1 MFISQRASSSSFFV
15 GTTQTRLDSS
25 SRRSGTKK
33 SINNRGGKGER
44 GRRAV
49 FRLDASANDGS
60 KDDPILLRA
69 ARGEDVERPPV
80 WLMRQA
86 GRYMAEFRA
95 YSEKYPFRHRSETPE
110 IAIELSMQPWRAFK
124 PDGVIMFSD
133 ILTPLPALG
142 VEFDVVRGK
151 GPVVEPVRSM
161 EEVKKLKTL
170 DDPDSSLPFIR
181 PILSTLRKE
190 IEGQSTM
197 LGFIGAPWTLAA
209 YAIEG
214 KSDRHLVVTKQMMTK
229 NPEIL
234 HAFLAH
240 LAEALGVYVCH
251 QIDCGAQVV
260 QLFDSWAHHLSPQ
273 QFAEFSHPYNE
284 RVMEIV
290 RAKYP
295 DTPLI
300 FHANGGHGKLHEIK
314 RSTADV
320 IGLDWETDMAEARSI
335 MPDQILQGNMDPMYL
350 FASEERIRKEVAN
363 NVRDAGNSKHILNVG
378 HGVVQGTPEGN
389 VGAFCDAARASV
401 YADMKAPAR

>member
-1 MFISQRASSSSFFV
+1 MFISQRASSSFFV
-15 GTTQTRLDSS
+15 GTTKTRLDSS
-25 SRRSGTKK
+25 SRRSGKK

-161 EEVKKLKTL
+161 EEVKK
-170 DDPDSSLPFIR
+170 
-181 PILSTLRKE
+181 
-190 IEGQSTM
+190 
-197 LGFIGAPWTLAA
+197 
-209 YAIEG
+209 
-214 KSDRHLVVTKQMMTK
+214 
-229 NPEIL
+229 
-234 HAFLAH
+234 
-240 LAEALGVYVCH
+240 
-251 QIDCGAQVV
+251 
-260 QLFDSWAHHLSPQ
+260 
-273 QFAEFSHPYNE
+273 
-284 RVMEIV
+284 
-290 RAKYP
+290 
-295 DTPLI
+295 
-300 FHANGGHGKLHEIK
+300 
-314 RSTADV
+314 
-320 IGLDWETDMAEARSI
+320 
-335 MPDQILQGNMDPMYL
+335 
-350 FASEERIRKEVAN
+350 
-363 NVRDAGNSKHILNVG
+363 
-378 HGVVQGTPEGN
+378 
-389 VGAFCDAARASV
+389 
-401 YADMKAPAR
+401 

>member
-1 MFISQRASSSSFFV
+1 MFISQRASSSFFV
-15 GTTQTRLDSS
+15 GTTKTRLDSS
-25 SRRSGTKK
+25 SRRSGKK

-190 IEGQSTM
+190 IEGQSTIC
-197 LGFIGAPWTLAA
+197 LLYT
-209 YAIEG
+209 
-214 KSDRHLVVTKQMMTK
+214 
-229 NPEIL
+229 
-234 HAFLAH
+234 
-240 LAEALGVYVCH
+240 
-251 QIDCGAQVV
+251 
-260 QLFDSWAHHLSPQ
+260 SP
-273 QFAEFSHPYNE
+273 SP
-284 RVMEIV
+284 
-290 RAKYP
+290 
-295 DTPLI
+295 
-300 FHANGGHGKLHEIK
+300 
-314 RSTADV
+314 
-320 IGLDWETDMAEARSI
+320 
-335 MPDQILQGNMDPMYL
+335 
-350 FASEERIRKEVAN
+350 
-363 NVRDAGNSKHILNVG
+363 RD
-378 HGVVQGTPEGN
+378 
-389 VGAFCDAARASV
+389 
-401 YADMKAPAR
+401 